1 MKKKLKLIVGLHRTG
16 TTSIQRTCL
25 LNKEQLLASGYY
37 YPIVVSR
44 YIEPIMAS
52 HKPENHS
59 RIITH
64 MFSSWL
70 DPKPSDHLRDKGK
83 VSTKELIRAEVLGII
98 NAVQSNLIVC
108 AERCSTLSIEQL
120 ADLREWFE
128 KAGYSIDVYCFVRKP
143 TPWLHS
149 IVAQRVSGI
158 QGPKLTIDQV
168 IDEFV
173 KGNTILSQRLRNI
186 REIFPDTSFIS
197 VDMANKAEGGTAEF
211 ILNRLGVALDGFK
224 KVTRLNESHSNHC
237 VRLHSQINKVF
248 GHRTSSINADYFH
261 RRLPKSHG
269 DLYSLGGPK
278 FRLTETEMKPLLS
291 ILQRENQ
298 WLEETFGEGF
308 YDQPSERESFQLN
321 PLDENARTFLAQKSL
336 NVGPR
341 MKKAIGLFLREN

>member
-44 YIEPIMAS
+44 HIEPTMAS

-70 DPKPSDHLRDKGK
+70 DPKPSDHIRKKGR
-83 VSTKELIRAEVLGII
+83 VSTKELIRAEVLEVL
-98 NAVQSNLIVC
+98 NAAQSNLIMC

-128 KAGYSIDVYCFVRKP
+128 KAGYSIDVYCFLRKP
-143 TPWLHS
+143 TSWLHS

-173 KGNTILSQRLRNI
+173 KGNTIFSQRLRNL

-197 VDMANKAEGGTAEF
+197 VDRANEAEGGTAEF
-211 ILNRLGVALDGFK
+211 ILNRLGVQLDNFK

-237 VRLHSQINKVF
+237 VRLHSQINTVF
-248 GHRTSSINADYFH
+248 GNRESSINADSFH
-261 RRLPKSHG
+261 RRLPKIHS
-269 DLYSLGGPK
+269 DLYDLSGPK
-278 FRLTETEMKPLLS
+278 FRLTETEMKPLFS
-291 ILQRENQ
+291 ILQSENQ

-308 YDQPSERESFQLN
+308 YDSPSERGFFQLN
-321 PLDENARTFLAQKSL
+321 PLDENSRTFLLKKSQ

-341 MKKAIGLFLREN
+341 MQKAIGLFLKEN